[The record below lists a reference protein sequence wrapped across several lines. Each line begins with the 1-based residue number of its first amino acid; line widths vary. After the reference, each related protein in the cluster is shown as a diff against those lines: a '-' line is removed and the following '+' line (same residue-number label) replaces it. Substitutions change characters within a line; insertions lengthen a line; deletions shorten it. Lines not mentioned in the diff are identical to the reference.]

1 MRIEDYIRI
10 ADVYWYYMTNTYPE
24 GASVNVRIAEELRL
38 IRCIMER
45 RLNHEYP
52 QVFVDYQ
59 MEKFGT
65 SKESTTSKS
74 SIWGDEIVSNLC
86 GVEHDH
92 RQ

>member
-59 MEKFGT
+59 MEKFGNAPKPKDNSVPWGT
-65 SKESTTSKS
+65 IDHDLR
-74 SIWGDEIVSNLC
+74 SIRG
-86 GVEHDH
+86 
-92 RQ
+92 